1 MTTLASPRSWL
12 PPRAAW
18 WLGWLLFASF
28 LGLLATLAPRLMFLD
43 GSTKFILLLG
53 LISAWRYSVALVHFL
68 RAQFFLRVVFP
79 GLRERARKVPPE
91 ALPAHVHF
99 LVTSFRIDTSTT
111 WKVYQAVFLEALN
124 CGRPASVVA
133 SIVEKSDEFLIRSV
147 YRDTVLARGG
157 DIDLIFVRIAGT
169 GKRDGL
175 AHGFR
180 AISRHRRQEDTAVV
194 VVDGDTLLTPGCVR
208 DSLPFFALMPN
219 MGALTTDEH
228 CEVMGGSGMI
238 RDWHHMRFAQR
249 HINMC
254 SMSLT
259 QRVLTLTGRM
269 SIFRGS
275 VVTNPDF
282 INGVQNDY
290 LEHWRLGR
298 FRFLTGDDKS
308 SWFSVMRLGYDTFYV
323 PDVSVCTLEHPP
335 NKSFVLASAMLM
347 FRWYGNALRQN
358 MRATSLGLRR
368 LGLFTYYVM
377 LDQRI
382 SMWTGLIGITTAAIA
397 SLYYG
402 PIMMLAYILWIGMTR
417 FVVCLILASGG
428 HQVRPS
434 YPFLLYYNQL
444 AGSLVK
450 AWVIFRLDRQSWTR
464 QKTRLPE
471 QSNFRVYFNR
481 WSANAMTFSA
491 FSLFLVLCFLLAHS

>member
-1 MTTLASPRSWL
+1 MTAIARVRPWMPENIS
-12 PPRAAW
+12 W

-28 LGLLATLAPRLMFLD
+28 LGFLATLAPRLIFID
-43 GSTKFILLLG
+43 GSTRFILLLG

-68 RAQFFLRVVFP
+68 RAQVFLRIVFP
-79 GLRERARKVPPE
+79 RLRERARAVAKE
-91 ALPAHVHF
+91 DLPAHVYF
-99 LVTSFRIDTSTT
+99 LVTSFRIETSTSY
-111 WKVYQAVFLEALN
+111 KVYQSVFLEALS

-133 SIVEKSDEFLIRSV
+133 SIVEKSDEFLIRSI
-147 YRDTVLARGG
+147 YREMVTARGA
-157 DIDLIFVRIAGT
+157 DIDLIFVRIPGT

-180 AISRHRRQEDTAVV
+180 AISRNRRFHETVVV
-194 VVDGDTLLTPGCVR
+194 VVDGDTVLTPGCVR
-208 DSLPFFALMPN
+208 DSLPFFTLLPN

-228 CEVMGGSGMI
+228 CQVMGGGVI
-238 RDWHHMRFAQR
+238 RDWHHLRFAQR

-254 SMSLT
+254 SMGLT

-275 VVTNPDF
+275 VVTHPDF

-308 SWFSVMRLGYDTFYV
+308 SWFHVMRLGYDTFYV
-323 PDVSVCTLEHPP
+323 PDVSICTLEHPP
-335 NKSFVLASAMLM
+335 NNNFVMASAMLM

-368 LGLFTYYVM
+368 LGVFTYYVM

-382 SMWTGLIGITTAAIA
+382 SMWTGLIGITTALIA
-397 SLYYG
+397 SLIYG
-402 PIMMLAYILWIGMTR
+402 PIMMMVYILWIGMTR
-417 FVVCLILASGG
+417 FVVCMILASGG
-428 HQVRPS
+428 HPVRPS

-464 QKTRLPE
+464 QKTRLDE
-471 QSNFRVYFNR
+471 QSTLRVYFNR

-491 FSLFLVLCFLLAHS
+491 FSFFLVLCLLLAQS